1 MIIAIGYNI
10 IRVLREILGNNQS
23 PRKTRLAD
31 VGSMLNSR
39 GLSGSVQIT
48 RTLRLQVDSRRYVW
62 VNRVY

>member
-48 RTLRLQVDSRRYVW
+48 RTLRWQVDSRRYVW
-62 VNRVY
+62 VNRV